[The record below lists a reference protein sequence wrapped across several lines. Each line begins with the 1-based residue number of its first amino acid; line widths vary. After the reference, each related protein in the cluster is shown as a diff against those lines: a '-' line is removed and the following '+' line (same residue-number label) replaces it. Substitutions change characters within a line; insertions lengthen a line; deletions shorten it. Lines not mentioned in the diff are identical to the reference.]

1 LIENTRENHNFFK
14 RIFRKILDFFIV
26 LLKNIILYNIKYS
39 FGINESTSF
48 TYSESSS
55 SGTSPRKIR
64 SLDDSY
70 EVTNPFDDDGI
81 RTTLLLLRQDI
92 VKRNK
97 R

>member
-1 LIENTRENHNFFK
+1 MFQKIRGKITIFSKGFSENFWIFF
-14 RIFRKILDFFIV
+14 
-26 LLKNIILYNIKYS
+26 LLKNIILYNIKYR

-48 TYSESSS
+48 SYSESSS

-64 SLDDSY
+64 SLDDLY

-81 RTTLLLLRQDI
+81 RTTLILLRQDI